1 MISLNSRNNLPD
13 KLKLYYLTKLVLI
26 ILLISIPIGIAI
38 KSIIGVLLFLLF
50 FVCFPLF
57 IIEVISYNNIFFSID
72 ETKIIINYGI
82 ISKKSNAIAF
92 DRVQNITCTKGPLL
106 NIFGLSKIEIW
117 TASPGQ
123 VVIQKGSSSSAP
135 EEVLIL
141 LDSDS
146 KWLQD
151 FILNK
156 HNQPAPT
163 PETAVI
169 QNDSMK
175 IVQAEK

>member
-13 KLKLYYLTKLVLI
+13 KLKLYYLAKLVLI
-26 ILLISIPIGIAI
+26 LLLIAILIGIAS
-38 KSIIGVLLFLLF
+38 KNIILVLLFLLL
-50 FVCFPLF
+50 FVGLPLF
-57 IIEVISYNNIFFSID
+57 ILEVISYNNIFFSID

-92 DRVQNITCTKGPLL
+92 DRVQNISCTKGPLL

-123 VVIQKGSSSSAP
+123 VAIARGNSSSTP
-135 EEVLIL
+135 EEILIL
-141 LDSDS
+141 LDADS

-151 FILNK
+151 YVLNK
-156 HNQPAPT
+156 HNQPMSTTSINPT
-163 PETAVI
+163 IPTI
-169 QNDSMK
+169 
-175 IVQAEK
+175 

>member
-26 ILLISIPIGIAI
+26 FLLIAMLIVTAI
-38 KSIIGVLLFLLF
+38 KSISIIVVFLF
-50 FVCFPLF
+50 FLFFIVLPLF

-72 ETKIIINYGI
+72 ETKITINYGV

-92 DRVQNITCTKGPLL
+92 DRVQNISCTKGPLL

-123 VVIQKGSSSSAP
+123 VVIAKGNSSSVP
-135 EEVLIL
+135 EEILIL
-141 LDSDS
+141 LDADS

-151 FILNK
+151 YVLNK
-156 HNQPAPT
+156 HNQPTPT
-163 PETAVI
+163 TSINPTI
-169 QNDSMK
+169 PT
-175 IVQAEK
+175 I

>member
-13 KLKLYYLTKLVLI
+13 KLKLYYLAKLVLI
-26 ILLISIPIGIAI
+26 LLLIAIPIGIAA
-38 KSIIGVLLFLLF
+38 KSIIAVIIFLLF
-50 FVCFPLF
+50 FVALPLF
-57 IIEVISYNNIFFSID
+57 VIESISYNNIFFSID

-92 DRVQNITCTKGPLL
+92 DRIQNISCTKGPLL

-123 VVIQKGSSSSAP
+123 IANAGGNISPTP
-135 EEVLIL
+135 EEILIL
-141 LDSDS
+141 LDTDS

-151 FILNK
+151 YVLNK
-156 HNQPAPT
+156 HNQPTPT
-163 PETAVI
+163 TSNNPTIPTV
-169 QNDSMK
+169 
-175 IVQAEK
+175 